1 MGGEN
6 HPQWRIWLHEL
17 LHQDY
22 SDDKLQIS
30 IREIADDAYIAIN
43 EHSNATNIAIAV
55 QKVILSVG
63 ATLSS
68 TNNKNSMYFTISNV
82 DWSTSYILLEMENV
96 PNINKANWLNR
107 LGIVSDKRRVNV
119 YVSVMVPKNE
129 IADNICKNIFSIDG
143 GNKID
148 YLHTYMHFVHNAR

>member
-43 EHSNATNIAIAV
+43 EHSNATNVALAV
-55 QKVILSVG
+55 QKVILFIG

-68 TNNKNSMYFTISNV
+68 TNNKNSMYFTISNA
-82 DWSTSYILLEMENV
+82 DGSTSYILLEMENV

-107 LGIVSDKRRVNV
+107 VGIVSDKHRVNV

>member
-17 LHQDY
+17 LHQEY
-22 SDDKLQIS
+22 YDDNIQIS
-30 IREIADDAYIAIN
+30 IGKIAEDSHIAIN
-43 EHSNATNIAIAV
+43 EYRNANNIAIAV
-55 QKVILSVG
+55 QKVILSIG

-68 TNNKNSMYFTISNV
+68 TNNKNSMYFTISNA
-82 DWSTSYILLEMENV
+82 DGSTSYILLEMENV

-107 LGIVSDKRRVNV
+107 LGIVSDKHRVNV
-119 YVSVMVPKNE
+119 YVSVMVPRNE

-143 GNKID
+143 GNKIN

>member
-6 HPQWRIWLHEL
+6 HPQWNIWLHEL

-43 EHSNATNIAIAV
+43 EHSNATNVALAV

-63 ATLSS
+63 ATLPS

-107 LGIVSDKRRVNV
+107 LGIVSDKHRVNV

-148 YLHTYMHFVHNAR
+148 YLHTYMDFLHNAR

>member
-43 EHSNATNIAIAV
+43 EYINATNVALAV
-55 QKVILSVG
+55 QKVILSIG

-68 TNNKNSMYFTISNV
+68 TNNKNSMYFTISNA
-82 DWSTSYILLEMENV
+82 DGSTSYILLEMENV

-107 LGIVSDKRRVNV
+107 LGIVSDKHRVNV

-129 IADNICKNIFSIDG
+129 IADDICKNIFSIDE

>member
-43 EHSNATNIAIAV
+43 EYINATNVALAV
-55 QKVILSVG
+55 QKVILSIG

-68 TNNKNSMYFTISNV
+68 TNNKNSMYFTISNA
-82 DWSTSYILLEMENV
+82 DGSTSYILLEMENV

-107 LGIVSDKRRVNV
+107 LGIVSDKHRVNV

-129 IADNICKNIFSIDG
+129 IADNICKNIFSIDE

>member
-6 HPQWRIWLHEL
+6 HPHWRIWLHEL

-22 SDDKLQIS
+22 YDDKLQIS
-30 IREIADDAYIAIN
+30 ICEIAEDAYIAIN
-43 EHSNATNIAIAV
+43 EYKNANHIAV
-55 QKVILSVG
+55 SVRNVILSVG

-68 TNNKNSMYFTISNV
+68 VNKTNSMYFTISNA
-82 DWSTSYILLEMENV
+82 SGTTSYVLLEMENQ
-96 PNINKANWLNR
+96 PSINKANWFNW
-107 LGIVSDKRRVNV
+107 LGFVRVKHRVNV
-119 YVSVMVPKNE
+119 HLSVMIPTNE
-129 IADNICKNIFSIDG
+129 IAHNICNNIFSMDI

>member
-96 PNINKANWLNR
+96 PNINKADWFNR
-107 LGIVSDKRRVNV
+107 FGLVSDKHRVNV

>member
-1 MGGEN
+1 MGCEN
-6 HPQWRIWLHEL
+6 HPQWSIWLHEL
-17 LHQDY
+17 LHQEYCDAR
-22 SDDKLQIS
+22 LQIS
-30 IREIADDAYIAIN
+30 ISEIAEDAYIAIN
-43 EHSNATNIAIAV
+43 EHKNANDIAV
-55 QKVILSVG
+55 SVRNVILSVG

-68 TNNKNSMYFTISNV
+68 TNNETSMYFTICNADGTTTYV
-82 DWSTSYILLEMENV
+82 LLEMENL

-107 LGIVSDKRRVNV
+107 VGLVRDKHRVNV
-119 YVSVMVPKNE
+119 HLSVMGPTNE

>member
-6 HPQWRIWLHEL
+6 YPQWIIWLHEL

-30 IREIADDAYIAIN
+30 IREIAHDAYIAIN

-68 TNNKNSMYFTISNV
+68 TNNKNSMYFTISNA
-82 DWSTSYILLEMENV
+82 DGSTSYILLEMENV

-107 LGIVSDKRRVNV
+107 LGIVSDKHRVNV

-143 GNKID
+143 GNKIN

>member
-30 IREIADDAYIAIN
+30 IREIAEDAYIAIN
-43 EHSNATNIAIAV
+43 EYKNANDIAV
-55 QKVILSVG
+55 SVRNVILSVG

-68 TNNKNSMYFTISNV
+68 ANNANSMYFTICNADGTTTYV
-82 DWSTSYILLEMENV
+82 LLEMENM

-107 LGIVSDKRRVNV
+107 LGFVRDKNRVNV
-119 YVSVMVPKNE
+119 HLSVMIPTNDV
-129 IADNICKNIFSIDG
+129 AHNICKNIFSIEV
-143 GNKID
+143 GNKINH
-148 YLHTYMHFVHNAR
+148 LHTYMYFLHNTR

>member
-1 MGGEN
+1 MGDEN

-22 SDDKLQIS
+22 SDANLQIS
-30 IREIADDAYIAIN
+30 IGEIAEDAYIAIN
-43 EHSNATNIAIAV
+43 EYRNATNIENAV
-55 QKVILSVG
+55 RDVILSIG

-68 TNNKNSMYFTISNV
+68 VNHKNSMYFTIGNASGTN
-82 DWSTSYILLEMENV
+82 SYILLEMENI

-107 LGIVSDKRRVNV
+107 LGLVSNKHRVNV
-119 YVSVMVPKNE
+119 HLSVMVPTNE
-129 IADNICKNIFSIDG
+129 IANNICNKIFSIDV

-148 YLHTYMHFVHNAR
+148 YLHKYMYFVHNTR

>member
-43 EHSNATNIAIAV
+43 EHSNATNVALAV

-68 TNNKNSMYFTISNV
+68 TNNKNSMYFTISNA
-82 DWSTSYILLEMENV
+82 DGSTSYILLEMENV

-107 LGIVSDKRRVNV
+107 LGIVSDKHRVNV